1 MSLNG
6 IAGAVLALLLLTVLP
21 AAAQN
26 SSAPADQFAQ
36 AGPRAA
42 PTRQIEVHAL
52 PVMDTTPQFDA
63 SRATTKY
70 LARVSG
76 AARARSN
83 AYFEG
88 GYWLMLLNLV
98 YGLVVAGLLLGL
110 RISTSIRD
118 WAAERT
124 HSRAGQVMIY
134 AAIYVAIVTVAE
146 LPLSIYEGFMREHGY
161 GLSNQT
167 FPAWAGDFGILFAL
181 TMGLAVLVLP
191 VFYAVIRAA
200 RENWWIWSA
209 AVSAL
214 LLVAA
219 FALYPVFVAPLFNHY
234 TPLPDGPIR
243 TEILSLARANQIPA
257 DTVYVMDASRQS
269 SRISANVSGFL
280 GTTRIAL
287 TDNLLKQ
294 ASHDEVLAVVG
305 HEMGHYVMDHATRL
319 ILLFGLV
326 YALGFAF
333 LHWGFRTVTDFFGG
347 YWNVRRVDDVAGLP
361 LLAALASVYL
371 FAMTPVTN
379 SILRSCEAQADLY
392 GLNAVRKPDAF
403 ASVMLK
409 LSTYRKLEPG
419 TWEERIFYDHPSG
432 RSRIETA
439 MVWKKEHIA
448 DPDIRDTAGTP

>member
-1 MSLNG
+1 MSLNR
-6 IAGAVLALLLLTVLP
+6 IAGAMLALLLLMVLP

-26 SSAPADQFAQ
+26 SALAQ

-63 SRATTKY
+63 ASATAKY

-76 AARARSN
+76 AARARSD

-98 YGLVVAGLLLGL
+98 YGLVVAGSLLGL

-134 AAIYVAIVTVAE
+134 AAIYVAIVTIAE

-167 FPAWAGDFGILFAL
+167 FAAWAGDFGILFAL
-181 TMGLAVLVLP
+181 SLGLAVLVLP
-191 VFYAVIRAA
+191 IFYAVIRAA
-200 RENWWIWSA
+200 RENWWLWSA
-209 AVSAL
+209 AISVL
-214 LLVAA
+214 LLVAV

-234 TPLPDGPIR
+234 APLAEGPLR

-257 DTVYVMDASRQS
+257 DTVYVVDASRQS

-347 YWNVRRVDDVAGLP
+347 YWNVRRVDDIAGLP
-361 LLAALASVYL
+361 LLVALASIYL
-371 FAMTPVTN
+371 FVMTPVTN